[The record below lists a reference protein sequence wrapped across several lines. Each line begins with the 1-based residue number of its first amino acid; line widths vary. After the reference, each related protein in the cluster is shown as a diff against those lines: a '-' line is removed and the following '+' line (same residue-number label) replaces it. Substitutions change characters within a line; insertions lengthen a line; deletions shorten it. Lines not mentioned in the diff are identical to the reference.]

1 MFRLSEL
8 RKSKKLTQS
17 DVAFKLG
24 VSRQAYANYEKG
36 SREPD
41 FKTLER
47 MAEYFN
53 VSTDYLLGREQEM
66 FPAPVVSADNA
77 VFPVIGDIAA
87 GFDSIAIESW
97 DGDTVEIPSSYFKE
111 KKKEDFFVLRV
122 KGDSM
127 FPEYRDGDKVLI
139 LKQNTLDYNGQT
151 AAVLYDD
158 EIATLKRIEYRP
170 GEYIRL
176 IPINPT
182 VPPIKIDGERL
193 NHCRIIG
200 IPKVLIRNIES

>member
-1 MFRLSEL
+1 MLLLSKL
-8 RKSKKLTQS
+8 RKTKSCTQLQL
-17 DVAFKLG
+17 AEYLG
-24 VSRQAYANYEKG
+24 ISRQAYANYESGK
-36 SREPD
+36 REPD
-41 FKTLER
+41 YATLSKL
-47 MAEYFN
+47 ADYFC
-53 VSTDYLLGREQEM
+53 VSTDYLLGRDDDR
-66 FPAPVVSADNA
+66 FPAPTISEDNA

-87 GFDSIAIESW
+87 GFDSIALDSW
-97 DGDTVEIPSSYFKE
+97 DGDTVEIPNAYFGK

-158 EIATLKRIEYRP
+158 ELATLKRVDYKQGKRLL
-170 GEYIRL
+170 L
-176 IPINPT
+176 IPINPN
-182 VPPIKIDGERL
+182 VPPTKIEGERL
-193 NHCRIIG
+193 EHCRIIG